1 MVIPPRLDGFAI
13 GNRIITPRV
22 VSNKDTTEV
31 EVEVLVTNAK
41 TNAIIET
48 RMFSSEEAYLKYV
61 KTTLGKS

>member
-1 MVIPPRLDGFAI
+1 MAIPSRLDGFAI
-13 GNRIITPRV
+13 GNRIITPHV

-31 EVEVLVTNAK
+31 EIEVYVTDAK

-48 RMFSSEEAYLKYV
+48 KTFDEEEAYLKYV